1 MAAVVFAEAVEA
13 LARVAVALVDA
24 HLGRRAGVRLAEVEL
39 RKERAVR
46 SAFCTYHRILANQN
60 NH

>member
-39 RKERAVR
+39 RKERG
-46 SAFCTYHRILANQN
+46 SEKRIL
-60 NH
+60 HLSSHLSKSK